1 MKDVEGAGFAGSS
14 PPFLGRERAAVDV
27 VYIDDVYRILYS
39 PPGHVTRYHLPTF
52 LSSSI
57 LQVEKRTKTAVPKY
71 PPWLGMGQEAQSA
84 ARAGLLRGLPAAAMS
99 TILVLVMVWVG
110 AGRESGGQPAEL
122 EPVQLQ
128 LGRQKH
134 LHRVFDRL
142 LKKPSS
148 ADEARAARARKHAIA
163 KMSSE
168 QARHLL
174 MKWGFDPPLQT
185 GDRRQALHQL
195 HLQAMLKKAL
205 VSYGRLDHG
214 TANGDND
221 PRHASAHV
229 LQQRT
234 SGKEKG
240 APPEEV
246 GRAGFHDLEN
256 DAVSLARALQAD
268 QHGII
273 DQARKLKHDRKKLLQ
288 TRELIDRAISS
299 IAVEPAA
306 REAEQHTAVSN
317 DQAFRNDDDQRWS
330 TAMHRRPIA
339 SADDLWKIPIRAD
352 GSRDAKGPQAE
363 QHRQRDTQHWLH
375 QRRRRAPDFD
385 KTGTGWSDVTAAD
398 RLALEEAASADG
410 LQNVPASMAS
420 ALLGNHP
427 LSLESTADSY
437 MDSVYAR
444 ARDGSEV
451 PSTLRSAQP
460 RGVQLLR
467 KARHMV
473 DAMDGDASGSLVATY
488 GRSYADGGSGQPYA
502 AETPAK
508 ADLGADSAHLGET
521 SAQIRRDSS
530 YLAAVFR
537 RG

>member
-1 MKDVEGAGFAGSS
+1 MRVPETLA
-14 PPFLGRERAAVDV
+14 E
-27 VYIDDVYRILYS
+27 
-39 PPGHVTRYHLPTF
+39 LPW
-52 LSSSI
+52 I
-57 LQVEKRTKTAVPKY
+57 QVLFPSGITSFPAKRLRDRLPKI
-71 PPWLGMGQEAQSA
+71 PAIMGEEARSA
-84 ARAGLLRGLPAAAMS
+84 ARAGLLRGVPAAAMS
-99 TILVLVMVWVG
+99 TILMLVIVWVG
-110 AGRESGGQPAEL
+110 ARRESGGQPAEL
-122 EPVQLQ
+122 EPVPLQ
-128 LGRQKH
+128 LGRQNH
-134 LHRVFDRL
+134 FHRVFDRL

-240 APPEEV
+240 APSEEV
-246 GRAGFHDLEN
+246 GRAGFHDLEK
-256 DAVSLARALQAD
+256 DAVSLARTLQAD

-273 DQARKLKHDRKKLLQ
+273 NQARKLKHDRKKLLQ
-288 TRELIDRAISS
+288 TRELIDKAISS

-306 REAEQHTAVSN
+306 REAEQQTYTADSN

-330 TAMHRRPIA
+330 TAMHRRPVA
-339 SADDLWKIPIRAD
+339 SADDLWKIPIRED

-398 RLALEEAASADG
+398 RLSLEEAASADG

-420 ALLGNHP
+420 SLLGNHP

-444 ARDGSEV
+444 ARDGSAV

-473 DAMDGDASGSLVATY
+473 DAMGGDASGSLVSTY
-488 GRSYADGGSGQPYA
+488 GQSYADGGSGQPYA